1 MCLCDYSNFPAMD
14 KLEKGPKEIF
24 SPEIQKVSAAVGCDK
39 NLIKCV
45 LIILLM
51 VMSVR
56 VQDLLLLEE
65 QEGSV
70 NFKFGVLYTKPN
82 QLTDD
87 EMLSNGEFLLLIVV
101 FKL

>member
-1 MCLCDYSNFPAMD
+1 MD

-24 SPEIQKVSAAVGCDK
+24 SPEIQKVSTSIFIEFLC
-39 NLIKCV
+39 
-45 LIILLM
+45 LIIFPTF
-51 VMSVR
+51 

-70 NFKFGVLYTKPN
+70 NFKFGVLYTKPG

-87 EMLSNGEFLLLIVV
+87 EMLSNGKCMIIVQIIKMNKV
-101 FKL
+101 CKYNLYKQN